1 MSRGMCLMGQED
13 VMVIELSVK
22 HVLILAVIAVAAV
35 AAGYWYIESLRPA
48 ISVSVDKPEYQAGDV
63 VSIRGTLTSGGS
75 TMVGTDVGIE
85 VKSPGSQT
93 VWIDQVETGAGGEYI
108 SSFRLR
114 EDTPAGEYRVYVSTS
129 VARGT
134 TTFSVRT
141 PLACSL
147 DQDGTESSPQ
157 R

>member
-1 MSRGMCLMGQED
+1 MCPMGQED
-13 VMVIELSVK
+13 VIVIELSVK

-48 ISVSVDKPEYQAGDV
+48 ISVSVDKPEHLAGDV
-63 VSIRGTLTSGGS
+63 VSIRGTLTGGGS
-75 TMVGTDVGIE
+75 TIVGTDVAIQ

-93 VWIDQVETGAGGEYI
+93 VWIDQVRTRAGGEYI

-114 EDTPAGEYRVYVSTS
+114 EDAPAGEYRVYVSTS

-134 TTFSVRT
+134 ATFSV
-141 PLACSL
+141 
-147 DQDGTESSPQ
+147 ESP
-157 R
+157 